1 MAQDGNQFQKPLPK
15 TAFNEYKMRLKGP
28 MQEGGKFPPNLSVSV
43 IRNQPRIDVFTE
55 VPNDKNNGKITA
67 AMDALTFFALLE
79 ALKLVIDGEP
89 DQQLKVPNMSGPP
102 QNKFL
107 ASTTLVGKDK
117 EGRVYISVVA
127 KERPMIKFVF
137 SPSDYHPGMI
147 RKDGVELDEAELSV
161 IYARAWRRLMT
172 ELTPNVLDSYY
183 EVPEP
188 RNKGG
193 GGGNF
198 NKGSGYNKG
207 GNGGGYNNGG
217 GGGGSPAPAPARS
230 EHYGEQPAGPPGDFD
245 DFPM

>member
-15 TAFNEYKMRLKGP
+15 TAFNEYKLRLKGP

-43 IRNQPRIDVFTE
+43 IKNQPRIDVFTE
-55 VPNDKNNGKITA
+55 VPNDTNRGKITA
-67 AMDALTFFALLE
+67 AMDTLTFFALLE
-79 ALKLVIDGEP
+79 ALKLIIDGEP
-89 DQQLKVPNMSGPP
+89 DQQLKVPNMTGAP
-102 QNKFL
+102 QNKSL
-107 ASTTLVGKDK
+107 ATTTLVGKDK

-127 KERPMIKFVF
+127 KGRPMIKFVF

-161 IYARAWRRLMT
+161 IYARAWRRLMI

-183 EVPEP
+183 EAPEP
-188 RNKGG
+188 RNKAGG
-193 GGGNF
+193 NGNF
-198 NKGSGYNKG
+198 NKGNGNYNKG
-207 GNGGGYNNGG
+207 SNNYNQGNGG
-217 GGGGSPAPAPARS
+217 GGGSAPAQS